1 MVEGVRMV
9 GEDLPDLARHGDVV
23 DAVER
28 CLVET
33 ALPPEAADEG
43 LAHHRLLAVGVEL
56 SLRQLD
62 RLTYHD
68 AEGDVGKV
76 HCPRHFEAATDEV
89 AVLDEGVGREVG
101 EVRSEPPLALAAGV
115 DHQVLPEDRPRDT
128 HLPADRVDPRLGGE
142 GAKHTGGAEDRD
154 AIDDAETGIEGVRC
168 QRLALRDG
176 DGDVDADP
184 TEVDE
189 PPHSPG
195 HHLPRSGVDG
205 RVTDRQSDARE
216 GDPPNP
222 FAPIEGDAGVAVSKA
237 DGGEDGGATR
247 HVGVVP
253 GVLDRRGGGEL
264 LALYA
269 GLADREADLLT
280 GEEPYRHL
288 GVGLVVEERQQSR
301 RGGSGGGSAGGEAD
315 AEGEEVRIQSL
326 ECPTESH
333 GTKDGLRRSVAEGR
347 SADDEYRY
355 AEGCGGFHFFLKAA
369 ALATLLEEQQV
380 GAQSLHER
388 PVVLRPVVVD
398 EAVAGEVA
406 LADDP
411 LRLGYRHH
419 PQPNLVPQRVVSH
432 GGDALDPGEGKES
445 AGSEPLQLPHRLGE
459 GADGERSLRERGE
472 GSLVPNRRQG
482 DFACRLGD
490 IPVNDG
496 GKGVSRIDED
506 THLLPAAE
514 CRHRIGIQGTLQ
526 PSAVMEGDLLRG
538 TESGVEEGL
547 ARLLAHLH
555 RSPAFGGTA
564 DDEDFTHGARL

>member
-1 MVEGVRMV
+1 MVEGVSVV
-9 GEDLPDLARHGDVV
+9 GEDLPDLARHGDAV
-23 DAVER
+23 DAVEC

-56 SLRQLD
+56 PLRQLD
-62 RLTYHD
+62 RLADHN
-68 AEGDVGKV
+68 AEGDVVKV
-76 HCPRHFEAATDEV
+76 HCPRHLEAATDEV
-89 AVLDEGVGREVG
+89 AVLDEGIGREVG
-101 EVRSEPPLALAAGV
+101 KVRSEPPLALATGV
-115 DHQVLPEDRPRDT
+115 DHQVLPEDRPRDA

-142 GAKHTGGAEDRD
+142 GAKHAGGAEDRD
-154 AIDDAETGIEGVRC
+154 AIDDAETGIEGVRRQC
-168 QRLALRDG
+168 LALRYG

-189 PPHSPG
+189 SPHSLG
-195 HHLPRSGVDG
+195 HHLTGSGVDG
-205 RVTDRQSDARE
+205 GVADRQSDAGE
-216 GDPPNP
+216 GDPPHP

-237 DGGEDGGATR
+237 DGGENGGAAR

-253 GVLDRRGGGEL
+253 GVLDRRSGGAL

-288 GVGLVVEERQQSR
+288 GVGLVIEERQQSR
-301 RGGSGGGSAGGEAD
+301 CGGSGGCGAGGEAD

-333 GTKDGLRRSVAEGR
+333 GTEDGLRRPVAEGR
-347 SADDEYRY
+347 SADDEYRD
-355 AEGCGGFHFFLKAA
+355 AEIGGGFHFFLKAT

-380 GAQSLHER
+380 GSQSLHKR

-398 EAVAGEVA
+398 KAVAGEVA

-419 PQPNLVPQRVVSH
+419 PQPDLMPQRVVPH

-445 AGSEPLQLPHRLGE
+445 AGAEPLQPPHRLGE
-459 GADGERSLRERGE
+459 GADGERPLGERGE
-472 GSLVPNRRQG
+472 DPLIPNCRQG
-482 DFACRLGD
+482 HFACRLSD
-490 IPVNDG
+490 IPMNDG
-496 GKGVSRIDED
+496 GKGVSRINED
-506 THLLPAAE
+506 THLLPPAE
-514 CRHRIGIQGTLQ
+514 CRHRIGIQGSLQ
-526 PSAVMEGDLLRG
+526 P
-538 TESGVEEGL
+538 
-547 ARLLAHLH
+547 
-555 RSPAFGGTA
+555 
-564 DDEDFTHGARL
+564 GAMM